1 MKKTLALILFSL
13 TLMTSSL
20 FAKQELI
27 HMKMVQTD
35 KDLYCVFDKDV
46 TFVKKGD
53 FLIQGFIDTQCAV
66 KKSDADAI
74 KVYNDNLIKN
84 SLLKAKAIHGT
95 VLIFLLILISFIVLK
110 KKELIKVMVPA
121 LSVFVV
127 IELLFVLFNLNIV
140 AMIINTIFK

>member
-1 MKKTLALILFSL
+1 MKKILALLLFSL
-13 TLMTSSL
+13 TLLTTSL
-20 FAKQELI
+20 FAKQEVI
-27 HMKMVQTD
+27 TMKMVQTD
-35 KDLYCVFDKDV
+35 KDLYCVFDKEV

-74 KVYNDNLIKN
+74 KVHNDNLIKN
-84 SLLKAKAIHGT
+84 SIIKAKMIHGT
-95 VLIFLLILISFIVLK
+95 VLLFLLALISFIALK

-127 IELLFVLFNLNIV
+127 IEFLFVFFNLNVI
-140 AMIINTIFK
+140 AMIINSIFK